1 MIRYML
7 DTNIC
12 IYVIKK
18 RPVEILDKF
27 NKHASQLS
35 MSTITFAELIH
46 GVEKSQQI
54 DKNYKVIEDF
64 CSRLEIL
71 TYGDKA
77 ALHYGIIRAE
87 LEKKGIIIGVNDL
100 HIAAHA
106 ISEGLSL
113 ITNNEREFK
122 RVNGLKIENW
132 LI

>member
-87 LEKKGIIIGVNDL
+87 LEKKGMIIGVNDL

-122 RVNGLKIENW
+122 RINGLKIENW

>member
-1 MIRYML
+1 MIKYML

-18 RPVEILDKF
+18 RPIEILDKF

-35 MSTITFAELIH
+35 MSIITFAELIH

-87 LEKKGIIIGVNDL
+87 LEKKGMIIGVNDL

-122 RVNGLKIENW
+122 RVNGLKIETW